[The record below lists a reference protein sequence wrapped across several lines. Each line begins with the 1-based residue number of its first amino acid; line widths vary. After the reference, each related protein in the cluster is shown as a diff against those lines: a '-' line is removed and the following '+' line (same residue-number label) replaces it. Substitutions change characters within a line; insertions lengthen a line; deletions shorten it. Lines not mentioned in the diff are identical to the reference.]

1 LNGSKKPTGILVFDL
16 SLRWF

>member
-1 LNGSKKPTGILVFDL
+1 LNGSKKPTGILVVDL